1 MALFEGSMRQATVLH
16 ALAMLAALAAPAFAG
31 DDYTLKLQVG
41 GM

>member
-1 MALFEGSMRQATVLH
+1 MAKATVFH
-16 ALAMLAALAAPAFAG
+16 ALALLAALAAPAFAG